1 MHLKKKTHKTVKQDN
16 TIECT
21 VLTPRSCSMHTEE
34 SHYKQLRLSQRK
46 ADKYNFLKEIKKQAT
61 GIANKYNSKPQ

>member
-1 MHLKKKTHKTVKQDN
+1 
-16 TIECT
+16 
-21 VLTPRSCSMHTEE
+21 MHTEE